1 MDFGTRLKTNYT
13 QKIVIFLFFVLN
25 LLFSQVHA
33 QLKPLELDDENKI
46 YLIGPSAQIF
56 KDDSGVLD
64 ISQITSSQ
72 YDTLFQDI
80 NANYPNLGVSD
91 ATFWIRFSLNSKINF
106 RGFLFNIGYL
116 FHDKLEMYK
125 LEKGIPERI
134 FFSDINQGLISHEH
148 HKRDRFAVPMEF
160 KEGEESIYYLAIRDH
175 EGITLSLELSSE
187 ENFLKR
193 QANDSLRIGII
204 SGIFLLASS
213 FALII
218 YFRDKQKK
226 YLYFFLLNIFFI
238 LTQLCHNGNLQMLLW
253 PGNLRLNHDFF
264 IFAGFLTNA
273 LSFLF
278 TSYFL
283 ELENRHPYLFL
294 AGLFFASL
302 LIIGGLSPLLGLD
315 HHMSVFYYGMVLGS
329 LFEMTASAIS
339 LRSGFKLAKQFLVS
353 RLLFSSSI
361 LGFGLI
367 KLNILPYPG
376 PTFEFL
382 GSIGVCFQVSLLAYV
397 ITDYRYTLEI
407 NQLSQEKDIEKQ
419 RIEQLEHAN
428 KVKTE
433 FLGMA
438 SHDLKGPLRNISAL
452 ASFIEKRQISS
463 EEEIFHMS
471 SMIRQSSEKLV
482 RLVKDLLDNTAMEMG
497 KLELKL
503 VDIDPVKSIQSVI
516 SQYELEAKGKK
527 QQLHLVV
534 NLKQR
539 LLIKAD
545 EIRFIQVVENLIS
558 NAIKFSPFDKNI
570 WVIVSKPENANIL
583 IEVKDEGPGFTE
595 EDKKFLFNYYKKL
608 SAKPT
613 GQESSSGLG
622 LSIVK
627 KIVDLHSGKIWLESQ
642 EGHGASFFIEF

>member
-1 MDFGTRLKTNYT
+1 M
-13 QKIVIFLFFVLN
+13 
-25 LLFSQVHA
+25 A
-33 QLKPLELDDENKI
+33 QPVPLELDDEDKV
-46 YLIGPSAQIF
+46 YLIGPTSQIF
-56 KDDSGVLD
+56 KDESNKLD
-64 ISQITSSQ
+64 ITEVASAKC
-72 YDTLFQDI
+72 DTLFQDI
-80 NANYPNLGVSD
+80 NADYPNLGVSNS
-91 ATFWIRFSLNSKINF
+91 TFWIRFALDSKVNF

-116 FHDKLEMYK
+116 FHDKLEMYRIT
-125 LEKGIPERI
+125 KGIPEQI

-160 KEGEESIYYLAIRDH
+160 KEGEENVYYLAIRDH

-193 QANDSLRIGII
+193 QANDSLRIGVI
-204 SGIFLLASS
+204 SGIFLLASA

-218 YFRDKQKK
+218 YMRDKQKK
-226 YLYFFLLNIFFI
+226 YLYFFFLNIFFI
-238 LTQLCHNGNLQMLLW
+238 LTQLSHNGNLQMLLW

-264 IFAGFLTNA
+264 IFAGFATNA

-283 ELENRHPYLFL
+283 ELEKRQPRLFIVGFLFGALL
-294 AGLFFASL
+294 A
-302 LIIGGLSPLLGLD
+302 IGALSPILGLD
-315 HHMSVFYYGMVLGS
+315 HHMSVFYVGMAFGS
-329 LFEMTASAIS
+329 IFEIVACFVS
-339 LRSGFKLAKQFLVS
+339 LNSGFKLAKQFLIS
-353 RLLFSSSI
+353 RLFFSTSI

-376 PTFEFL
+376 PTFEII

-397 ITDYRYTLEI
+397 ITDYKYTTEI
-407 NQLSQEKDIEKQ
+407 NQLSQEKDVEKQ

-428 KVKTE
+428 KVKLE

-482 RLVKDLLDNTAMEMG
+482 SLVKDLLDNSAMEMG

-503 VDIDPVKSIQSVI
+503 ADIDPVKSIQSII
-516 SQYELEAKGKK
+516 SQYELEAKGKR
-527 QQLHLVV
+527 QHLHLVV

-545 EIRFIQVVENLIS
+545 EIRFTQVVENLIS
-558 NAIKFSPFDKNI
+558 NALKFSHFDKNI
-570 WVIVSKPENANIL
+570 WVIVSKPENASIL

-627 KIVDLHSGKIWLESQ
+627 KIVDLHNGKIWLESE
-642 EGHGASFFIEF
+642 EGRGASFFVEF